1 MPLVEAFARI
11 AELGGA
17 LGVRNV
23 NELPGCWEHQID
35 EHWHLSLNGHKEA
48 ITDSKGRE
56 VPPFH
61 ASIDW
66 NGWPAG
72 LISPGGGIIAAGAC
86 ANEDTF
92 IEALKAATLKA
103 GGAVEEMS

>member
-1 MPLVEAFARI
+1 MPLIEAFARI

-17 LGVRNV
+17 LGVRDV
-23 NELPGCWEHQID
+23 NKLPGCWEHQVD
-35 EHWHLSLNGHKEA
+35 ELWHISLNGHRKT
-48 ITDSKGRE
+48 IKDSKGFE
-56 VPPFH
+56 VPSFH
-61 ASIDW
+61 AAIEY

-72 LISPGGGIIAAGAC
+72 LIGPGGGIIAAGEC

-103 GGAVEEMS
+103 GRVPEEMA